1 MPESAP
7 TSFRSFLARIE
18 KQGLVDHVDGE
29 VDLQYEL
36 AAVAEQIEQQ
46 GRAYRFEKPQ
56 GAKYPLVGGL
66 FNEFSRIGMGLGAPD
81 EGSFA
86 FSDLKIALETAKSK
100 PVQAEEVANGPVR
113 DVVINAGDI
122 DLSCL
127 PVPTVFEL
135 DSGPFITGAVGI
147 TRDPDS
153 GELNVGVYRTLVI
166 GRNRVVINASS
177 MSDLRRIYER
187 WEQSSEVMPIALA
200 IGVSPALLIAAAAK
214 PEVGQSEYELAGGLQ
229 KSPVELVR
237 CQNSDLMVPA
247 NAEFVLEGTV
257 DFSER
262 VENLLGEF
270 AGQYGPEVAPVTVVN
285 TITHR
290 REPIYQSILA
300 GRNPEHNNIGAVAA
314 FGIKDAIEGA
324 IYAAIPAAKR
334 VNAIIDPA
342 VGTLAH
348 IAISIDKTNDAEPRR
363 IIEQAFAASS
373 AMFPISVIAKR
384 IVVVDEDI
392 DIASLADIEWAIW
405 NRIADE
411 RKVLVLPDMATAEF
425 ERAAK
430 PGMKSVRIG
439 LDATMDLAD
448 RDKLTRPFI
457 PGSSDL
463 CLKDYIAT
471 G

>member
-1 MPESAP
+1 MPESAL

-18 KQGLVDHVDGE
+18 EQGLVDHVDRE

-36 AAVAEQIEQQ
+36 AGVAEQIEQQ
-46 GRAYRFEKPQ
+46 GRAYRFEKPR

-66 FNEFSRIGMGLGAPD
+66 FNEFSRIGVGLGAPED
-81 EGSFA
+81 DSFEL
-86 FSDLKIALETAKSK
+86 SDLNIALETAKKK
-100 PVQAEEVANGPVR
+100 PVQAVEVNTGPVK
-113 DVVINAGDI
+113 DFVIDAGNI
-122 DLSCL
+122 DLSLL

-135 DSGPFITGAVGI
+135 DSGPFITGAVGV

-153 GELNVGVYRTLVI
+153 GKLNVGVYRTLVI
-166 GRNRVVINASS
+166 GRQRVVINASS
-177 MSDLRRIYER
+177 MSDLRRIYAR
-187 WEQSSEVMPIALA
+187 WEQNGEAMPIALV
-200 IGVSPALLIAAAAK
+200 IGVSPALLVAAAAK
-214 PEVGQSEYELAGGLQ
+214 PAVGQSEYDLAGGLLN
-229 KSPVELVR
+229 SPVELVR

-247 NAEFVLEGTV
+247 DAEFVLEGTV

-270 AGQYGPEVAPVTVVN
+270 AGQYGPENAPVTVID

-290 REPIYQSILA
+290 REPVYHSILA

-314 FGIKDAIEGA
+314 FGIKDAIEEA
-324 IYAAIPAAKR
+324 IHAAIPAAKR

-348 IAISIDKTNDAEPRR
+348 VAISIDKTNDAQPRD
-363 IIEQAFAASS
+363 IIEQAFATSS
-373 AMFPISVIAKR
+373 AMFPISLIAKR
-384 IVVVDEDI
+384 IIVVDEDI

-411 RKVLVLPDMATAEF
+411 RKVLVFPDMATAEF

-457 PGSSDL
+457 PGASGL
-463 CLKDYIAT
+463 RLKDYIST